1 VGIAIHDGQKCPL
14 PLEPRFAGAFVVVGS
29 AVHSKWHSA
38 SLRTKRKKKRYLSS
52 KAIVA
57 LAQTSKSKT
66 VREPL
71 LNLI

>member
-1 VGIAIHDGQKCPL
+1 MGIGIHDGQKWPV
-14 PLEPRFAGAFVVVGS
+14 PLEPRFAVAFVVVGS

-38 SLRTKRKKKRYLSS
+38 SLGTKKKKKRYFSS
-52 KAIVA
+52 KALV
-57 LAQTSKSKT
+57 QPSKRKT